1 MLVAGSA
8 FFSLILDGVDCHADR
23 QPGDLA
29 VAYQCGRRMTDKL
42 LVLPNP
48 ATYSSVM
55 LPLVPELYCQP
66 FYGILPVCDQACMRS
81 IIPAEGG
88 PYSGSRREESGR
100 VDAFGGVLS
109 SSVSDL
115 AMMHK
120 SRCIPGEIRV

>member
-1 MLVAGSA
+1 MTTRC
-8 FFSLILDGVDCHADR
+8 SLKYERDECSGQGVHLYEELAEDR
-23 QPGDLA
+23 NC
-29 VAYQCGRRMTDKL
+29 VKL